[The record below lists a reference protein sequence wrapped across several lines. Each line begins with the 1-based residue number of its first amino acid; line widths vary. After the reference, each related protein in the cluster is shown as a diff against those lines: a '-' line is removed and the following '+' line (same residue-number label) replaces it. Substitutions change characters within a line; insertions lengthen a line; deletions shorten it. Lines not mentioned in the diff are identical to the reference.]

1 MQADEFTP
9 WPESYR
15 QHYRAMGL
23 WQDHGLA
30 DILRAG
36 SDLAP
41 EAIAIIDG
49 SRQWTY
55 AQLRARAESLAVG
68 LRTLG
73 LEPGDKVIV
82 QMPNCG
88 EFFEILFAL
97 FHLGVVPVLALPA
110 HRRFEIRH
118 FIEITGA
125 KAWFICDTAAGFNY
139 RELARECCADQGECR
154 VIVAGEALEFTALA
168 SLYQSGSIDSQVD
181 PCGMALLQLSGG
193 TTGVPKLIPRT
204 HNDYFYSVRES
215 VKICG
220 FDADTRYLAVLP
232 VSHNFPLSSP
242 GTLGTF
248 YAGGTV
254 ILSESGAP
262 DTAFPLIEHHTVTH
276 CALVPPL
283 AIAWINARQNRSR
296 DLASLRVIQV
306 GGAKLSAEA
315 AHRFFQVFSCQ
326 LQQVFGMAEGLVNY
340 TRLDDDRDVIVETQG
355 RPMSL
360 FDEVRVVDDDG
371 LPVRTG
377 EVGHLLTRGPYT
389 IRGYYRAAAHNLRSF
404 TADGFYRTGDLA
416 RLTPKGYLVVEGRDK
431 DQINRGGEKIAA
443 EEVENQLL
451 AHLAILDV
459 AVVAM
464 PDEYLGERICAFVIT
479 RNQASPIGLR
489 QARAFLKARGLADY
503 KLPDRIE
510 HITTFPTTKVGK
522 VNKKALRALLQNS
535 LANPRGIND
544 EIKV

>member
-23 WQDHGLA
+23 WQDQRLA
-30 DILRAG
+30 GILRAG
-36 SDLAP
+36 SEQTPDAL
-41 EAIAIIDG
+41 AIIDG

-55 AQLRARAESLAVG
+55 AQLQARAKALAVG
-68 LRTLG
+68 LRALG
-73 LEPGDKVIV
+73 LEAGDKVVV
-82 QMPNCG
+82 QMPNRG
-88 EFFEILFAL
+88 EFFEILFAV
-97 FHLGVVPVLALPA
+97 FSLGVVPVLALPA
-110 HRRFEIRH
+110 HRRFEIGN

-125 KAWFICDTAAGFNY
+125 KAWFVCDTSGGFDY
-139 RELARECCADQGECR
+139 RELARECCANLGDCR
-154 VIVAGEALEFTALA
+154 VIIAGEALEFTALA
-168 SLYQSGSIDSQVD
+168 SLYQTGSIDYEVD
-181 PCGMALLQLSGG
+181 PGGMALLQLSGG

-215 VKICG
+215 VNVCE
-220 FDADTRYLAVLP
+220 FNANTRYLAVLP

-262 DTAFPLIEHHTVTH
+262 DAAFPLIARHKVTH

-283 AIAWINARQNRSR
+283 AIAWINSQQNRPC

-315 AHRFFQVFSCQ
+315 AQLFFQVFPCQ

-340 TRLDDDRDVIVETQG
+340 TRLDDDRDVIIETQG
-355 RPMSL
+355 RPMSS
-360 FDEVRVVDDDG
+360 FDEVRVVDDDDQ
-371 LPVRTG
+371 PVRTG
-377 EVGHLLTRGPYT
+377 QVGHLLTRGPYT
-389 IRGYYRAAAHNLRSF
+389 IRGYYRAPAHNQRSF
-404 TADGFYRTGDLA
+404 TADGFYRTGDLV
-416 RLTPKGYLVVEGRDK
+416 RLTPKGYVVVEGRDK

-479 RNQASPIGLR
+479 RNQTPPPGLR

-510 HITTFPTTKVGK
+510 QVTAFPTTKVGK

-535 LANPRGIND
+535 IAKSRRIND

>member
-1 MQADEFTP
+1 MQTDEFTP
-9 WPESYR
+9 WPESFR

-23 WQDHGLA
+23 WQDRSLA
-30 DILRAG
+30 QVLRTRSERTPDAV
-36 SDLAP
+36 AV
-41 EAIAIIDG
+41 IDG
-49 SRQWTY
+49 NRQWTY
-55 AQLRARAESLAVG
+55 ARLRARAESLAAG
-68 LRTLG
+68 LRALG
-73 LEPGDKVIV
+73 LEAGDKVIL
-82 QMPNCG
+82 QMPNRG

-97 FHLGVVPVLALPA
+97 FNLGVVPVLALPA
-110 HRRFEIRH
+110 HRRFEISH

-125 KAWFICDTAAGFNY
+125 KAWFICETAGGFDY
-139 RELARECCADQGECR
+139 RELARECRSDLGECR
-154 VIVAGEALEFTALA
+154 VIVAGDAREFTELD
-168 SLYQSGSIDSQVD
+168 SLYRSGSIDSDID

-215 VKICG
+215 VNVCG
-220 FDADTRYLAVLP
+220 FDAHTRYLVVLP
-232 VSHNFPLSSP
+232 ASHNFPLSSP

-248 YAGGTV
+248 YAGGTI

-262 DTAFPLIEHHTVTH
+262 DSVFPLIEHHRVTH

-283 AIAWINARQNRSR
+283 AIAWINAQQNRPR

-315 AHRFFQVFSCQ
+315 ARRFFQIFPCQ

-340 TRLDDDRDVIVETQG
+340 TRLHDSRDVIVETQG
-355 RPMSL
+355 RPMSS
-360 FDEVRVVDDDG
+360 FDEVRVLDDEG
-371 LPVRTG
+371 RPVRTG

-389 IRGYYRAAAHNLRSF
+389 IRGYYRAPAHNQRSF
-404 TADGFYRTGDLA
+404 TADGFYRTGDLV
-416 RLTPKGYLVVEGRDK
+416 RLTPQGYLVVEGRDK

-451 AHLAILDV
+451 AHLAVLDV

-464 PDEYLGERICAFVIT
+464 PDEYLGERICAFVIS
-479 RNQASPIGLR
+479 RDQASPINLR

-510 HITTFPTTKVGK
+510 QVSAFPTTKVGK
-522 VNKKALRALLQNS
+522 VNKKALRALLEKAS
-535 LANPRGIND
+535 EKARA
-544 EIKV
+544 